1 MSAINNA
8 MLKRCLLESTLTEI
22 KEIEALDYSDITVSE
37 SFKERIRKAITSQ
50 KSIKHTFNPKRVIV
64 AIVAAILVS
73 ICVIFTVSAE
83 IRNAVADFFVK
94 TYETFTQLIIVENS
108 EGDKDVTNATPTQ
121 PEVVYP
127 TSIETEYTLSYI
139 TDNNY
144 IELDRFVNDG
154 SVFTVWVND
163 AYMIDLTQSVVDE
176 NDILLDNENSL
187 MQSKLIGD
195 KEIFYSLKNGVYIV
209 SWLEHGYYFSLSCDE
224 ALGLEEIEKIIL
236 SLTEANK

>member
-1 MSAINNA
+1 MSTISKA
-8 MLKRCLLESTLTEI
+8 MLKDCLIDSTLAEI
-22 KEIEALDYSDITVSE
+22 KEIESLDYSDITVSE
-37 SFKERIRKAITSQ
+37 SFKERIRKTITSQ
-50 KSIKHTFNPKRVIV
+50 QPVRHSFNTKRVVV

-73 ICVIFTVSAE
+73 ICVMFTVSAE

-94 TYETFTQLIIVENS
+94 AYETFTQLVIAENDK
-108 EGDKDVTNATPTQ
+108 GDKNVTNTTPTQ

-144 IELDRFVNDG
+144 IELDRVTNDIR
-154 SVFTVWVND
+154 VFTVWTNN
-163 AYMIDLTQSVVDE
+163 AYIIDLTQGVVHK

-195 KEIFYSLKNGVYIV
+195 KEIFYSLKNGVYFV

-224 ALGLEEIEKIIL
+224 ALGWAEIEKIVT
-236 SLTEANK
+236 SLEPITD